1 MVNSSSQLLIYSSK
15 LTFTDLKKKKN
26 SKSVFIPLHYYFIYL
41 FIFLFFKWFL
51 QFFLLLLF

>member
-15 LTFTDLKKKKN
+15 LTFTDLKKKK

-41 FIFLFFKWFL
+41 FIFLFFKWLL

>member
-15 LTFTDLKKKKN
+15 LTFTDLKKKE

-41 FIFLFFKWFL
+41 FIFLFF
-51 QFFLLLLF
+51 